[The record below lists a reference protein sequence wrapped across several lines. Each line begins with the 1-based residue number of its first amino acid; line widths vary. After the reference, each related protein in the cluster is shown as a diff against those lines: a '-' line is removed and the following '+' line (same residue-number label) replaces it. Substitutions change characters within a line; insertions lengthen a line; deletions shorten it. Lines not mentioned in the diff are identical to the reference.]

1 MTRCL
6 TRPEYHTVYMT
17 RCLTRPEYH
26 TVYMTRCLTRL
37 EYHTVDRVRVWHGK
51 LLHAEHLHEWS
62 VRSNNRSAAHVRM
75 RRSDVARQWRCTD
88 CVSGRRLGNWT
99 TRWLAAAD
107 IHCHRHCVTDTYRQW
122 DVHRQTATHSHRHP
136 GTHRARHSYHCHIQ
150 LQEWTKHKSNL
161 YSALCCHRI
170 KLLAISMTAWK
181 LLNLTRIYTV

>member
-1 MTRCL
+1 MDYTDAKIFTLRQ
-6 TRPEYHTVYMT
+6 
-17 RCLTRPEYH
+17 
-26 TVYMTRCLTRL
+26 
-37 EYHTVDRVRVWHGK
+37 
-51 LLHAEHLHEWS
+51 
-62 VRSNNRSAAHVRM
+62 
-75 RRSDVARQWRCTD
+75 RRSLRTLQQMSRRQVELCVPTMHRWRLLVSAHGDLCGRDVDQINSAPSTKH
-88 CVSGRRLGNWT
+88 T
-99 TRWLAAAD
+99 
-107 IHCHRHCVTDTYRQW
+107 HTDTYRQW